1 MRISDCLGCYDSYSL
16 RFDCDLAGPGKG
28 VQKPNQNRNVEAKN
42 RESNRTVIIAINREF
57 DSSFHHYLDR
67 RRPQRIHFFD
77 LDLISFFAK
86 GKLLFVAFLSIVPTS
101 PHLLYHPFSSAL
113 PVRNGLRLRGLLK
126 V

>member
-1 MRISDCLGCYDSYSL
+1 M
-16 RFDCDLAGPGKG
+16 
-28 VQKPNQNRNVEAKN
+28 QKPNQNRNVEAKN

-57 DSSFHHYLDR
+57 DSSLHHYNLDR
-67 RRPQRIHFFD
+67 QRPQRIHFFD